1 MSEHQSIDE
10 SINIIVMAT
19 NVVNEIVLTKESTEN
34 EVKAYFQKVL
44 ELKQSNEEFPI
55 NLDEVWMLVYAQ
67 KDKATRALKKGFIE
81 NEDFITVAQ
90 NGDGG
95 RFAPIDYRLSV
106 SCLEYFIA
114 RKVRPVFDVYRQ
126 VFHKVVDQ
134 EYKPL
139 TPAEMMLQHAQIAVE
154 HERKISAISNDVE
167 TLKIELAEVKAKTA
181 TRPEYF
187 TIAGY
192 ASLRGFKVGNNIA
205 KNLGR
210 EASTLCKTSNYP
222 IDEITDPR
230 WGKVGSYPVEV
241 LNQVF
246 EKHNMVDSKSDL
258 ANIENLAKA
267 KSNVRKLER
276 DILAPDLEDLQTLP
290 IIYQWVQDIS
300 SQIKDYPK
308 KETTEYKHLFIYIAL
323 MLYSPRFFA
332 GEFLIRGLRDEL
344 SKLFE
349 LSPSHISNLCRDVP
363 YMYRSHSAFQK
374 NADYI
379 IAEVLFR
386 IRSKSMD
393 QMRKSVLMS
402 S

>member
-1 MSEHQSIDE
+1 MEELI
-10 SINIIVMAT
+10 
-19 NVVNEIVLTKESTEN
+19 LTKESTEN
-34 EVKAYFQKVL
+34 QIKTYFQRVL

-55 NLDEVWMLVYAQ
+55 NLDEVWMLVYAR
-67 KDKATRALKKGFIE
+67 KDYALRELRKNFLE
-81 NEDFITVAQ
+81 DEDFQLLQ
-90 NGDGG
+90 NEKVVDFNNIKNGIPYT
-95 RFAPIDYRLSV
+95 AKLSI

-139 TPAEMMLQHAQIAVE
+139 TPAEMMLQQAQIAVE

-210 EASTLCKTSNYP
+210 EASNLCKTNNYP

-300 SQIKDYPK
+300 SQIKDYPQ

-393 QMRKSVLMS
+393 QMRKSVLKEVFELPIN
-402 S
+402 